1 MFYCMNRKKPR
12 KSQGNQNKLRR
23 YFQYISADSKEHQQE
38 SHAKTEIT
46 KHLAV
51 KPSRLDILQE
61 RRRSLSNGTKKSV
74 ASLTKGGNVVATFT
88 SKDQ

>member
-1 MFYCMNRKKPR
+1 MNRKKPR

-51 KPSRLDILQE
+51 KCQTVKVRHSTGE
-61 RRRSLSNGTKKSV
+61 V
-74 ASLTKGGNVVATFT
+74 
-88 SKDQ
+88 

>member
-1 MFYCMNRKKPR
+1 MNQKKPR

-51 KPSRLDILQE
+51 KCQ
-61 RRRSLSNGTKKSV
+61 G
-74 ASLTKGGNVVATFT
+74 
-88 SKDQ
+88 